1 VIGVIAANKNDILD
15 TFLFAY
21 FRWLARRAF
30 HTLAGRGLEN
40 LRHLPTDRPA
50 LLFCNH
56 TNWWDGLI
64 IYLLTR
70 QMPHKAA
77 YCMMEE
83 KQLKH
88 YRFFTWLGAFSVD
101 LSNPV
106 RSAASLRYAQ
116 RLLQRNDTALWIFPQ
131 GKLCRPGEPIE
142 IKGGTDFLA
151 RNAPH
156 ATFVP
161 VALRYEFFREDR
173 PNVLIEI
180 GRPFPTVESED
191 GRIETECNAAFA
203 RVNQAAAEQDLAGF
217 QPLFSPRLTINKR
230 WEWVKLA
237 AQGRLR
243 EFSPSN

>member
-1 VIGVIAANKNDILD
+1 VIAANKNDILD
-15 TFLFAY
+15 MFLFVY
-21 FRWLARRAF
+21 FRRLARRAF
-30 HTLAGRGLEN
+30 YVMAGRGFEHLQ
-40 LRHLPTDRPA
+40 HLPTDRPV

-64 IYLLTR
+64 VYLLAR

-101 LSNPV
+101 LSNPL

-116 RLLQRNDTALWIFPQ
+116 RLLQKNESAIWIFPQ
-131 GKLCRPGEPIE
+131 GKLCRPGELIE
-142 IKGGTDFLA
+142 VKPGSDYLA
-151 RNAPH
+151 KNAPH
-156 ATFVP
+156 ALLVP
-161 VALRYEFFREDR
+161 VAMRYEFFREDR
-173 PNVLIEI
+173 PNVLIDI
-180 GRPFPTVESED
+180 GRPFPAVESSDE
-191 GRIETECNAAFA
+191 RIAQECNEIFA
-203 RVNQAAAEQDLAGF
+203 RVNRAAVEQDLAGF
-217 QPLFSPRLTINKR
+217 KPLFPPRLTINKR

-237 AQGRLR
+237 ATGRLR